1 METLSDPDGP
11 ERPED
16 LHEWTAC
23 GFEVGEARRWI
34 GAGFALADADRWRAA
49 GVYRPGPALAWRT
62 AGLTPYTVRPLLRA
76 GMTPQE
82 AVRWHELGYAH
93 AEAAER
99 HLAGELPRP
108 RSPVRRMLHRLLRR
122 SPVPSPGPEGGF
134 ADAMGALLA
143 AGIAPA
149 AARPFA
155 DTGWVGPDAVPWARA
170 GIDPARALILRELGF
185 TAVEARSLGTDA
197 VELLRAWWD
206 AGVPRGEVAA
216 WAAAGFA
223 PAEAVR
229 LRARGVDPERA
240 RVLRALGGGAAPD

>member
-16 LHEWTAC
+16 LHEWTAR
-23 GFEVGEARRWI
+23 GYEVGEARRWI
-34 GAGFALADADRWRAA
+34 GAGFALADADRWRTA
-49 GVYRPGPALAWRT
+49 GVYRPGPALSWRT

-76 GMTPQE
+76 GMAPRE
-82 AVRWHELGYAH
+82 AVRWHELGYSH

-99 HLAGELPRP
+99 HLAGERPHP
-108 RSPVRRMLHRLLRR
+108 RSAVRRMLHRLLRG
-122 SPVPSPGPEGGF
+122 SPAPSPEDGG
-134 ADAMGALLA
+134 AEAMGALLA
-143 AGIAPA
+143 AGIGPA

-155 DTGWVGPDAVPWARA
+155 DTGWAGPEAVPWARA

-185 TAVEARSLGTDA
+185 TAAEARSLGADA

-216 WAAAGFA
+216 WAVAGFA
-223 PAEAVR
+223 PAEAAR

-240 RVLRALGGGAAPD
+240 RVLRALGGDTGRG

>member
-1 METLSDPDGP
+1 METLFDPDGP

-16 LHEWTAC
+16 LHEWTAR

-34 GAGFALADADRWRAA
+34 GSGFALADAERWRAA

-76 GMTPQE
+76 GMTPQD

-99 HLAGELPRP
+99 HLAGERPGPRGL
-108 RSPVRRMLHRLLRR
+108 LHRWLRRRR
-122 SPVPSPGPEGGF
+122 SPAAPAEGGGGE
-134 ADAMGALLA
+134 AMGALLA
-143 AGIAPA
+143 AGVAAA

-155 DTGWVGPDAVPWARA
+155 DTGWAGPDAVPWARA

-185 TAVEARSLGTDA
+185 TAAEASSLGTDA

-216 WAAAGFA
+216 WAAAGFS
-223 PAEAVR
+223 PAEAAR
-229 LRARGVDPERA
+229 LRSRGVDPERA
-240 RVLRALGGGAAPD
+240 RVLRALGDTA